1 MFVSLAPVAQPVMV
15 LVYASKLVMI
25 HSLAK
30 LQTLPQML
38 KVVKKLLCS
47 MSLTD
52 LS

>member
-1 MFVSLAPVAQPVMV
+1 MFVSLVPVAQLVMV
-15 LVYASKLVMI
+15 LVYASKLEMK

-47 MSLTD
+47 MSLTG